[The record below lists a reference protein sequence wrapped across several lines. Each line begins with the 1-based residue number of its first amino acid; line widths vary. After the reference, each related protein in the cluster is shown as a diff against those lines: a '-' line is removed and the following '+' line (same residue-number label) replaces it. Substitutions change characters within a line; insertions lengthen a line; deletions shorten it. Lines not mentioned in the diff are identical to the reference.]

1 MKKIIKLT
9 ESDLTRIVKNVIS
22 EGNIG
27 SLNTI
32 SDEYLEEFMM
42 TLSRL
47 MSTKE
52 FQDAEEILDK
62 RVSNYGDNLGS
73 VFEELWYEAVSRRR
87 KNY

>member
-1 MKKIIKLT
+1 
-9 ESDLTRIVKNVIS
+9 
-22 EGNIG
+22 
-27 SLNTI
+27 
-32 SDEYLEEFMM
+32 MM

-62 RVSNYGDNLGS
+62 RVSNYGDNLES